1 MVCACVYENCPICV
15 PLLNSVR
22 WGIKPCGQNYNN
34 YGRVLKTF
42 LWVKKFASWPFFS
55 KCMQNW
61 HMNVQETNIPS
72 WEWCYLQYMLQLS
85 LVIAHFKVH
94 TLHSTMVGVS
104 LSDRHKHKWPFYM
117 YDNEYPC
124 ILASIYPWHYV
135 CISTSFPSLCM
146 MQAKSSLP
154 SQALPAFPCFSV
166 LQVTESWVGLGMR
179 L

>member
-22 WGIKPCGQNYNN
+22 WGSP
-34 YGRVLKTF
+34 VDKTTIIMAEF
-42 LWVKKFASWPFFS
+42 LRLFYEWKNLLFGLFFS
-55 KCMQNW
+55 SCMQNW